1 MLFGKEACNVEVG
14 GPAVCLLLS
23 KAPTGVTAEVVA
35 PRRCELEPDDSGGF
49 EVDYVVQDG
58 VPADDRIV
66 DELKRLS
73 QTDDDYWAFRRAAR
87 KRTQGLSQ
95 YPAMMVPEMQSVLVE
110 AVATADGHV
119 RSVYDPF
126 VGSGTTLVESMRLG
140 LDFTGQDINPLAV
153 LFCRTKA
160 GPFHTRRLSTAVED
174 VVHWASADRGRR
186 FEANFPGQRKWFSS
200 RAITELSRIR
210 RAIRRVDHRWCRQ
223 VLWTG
228 LAETVRLTS
237 NSRTSTFK
245 LHIRSAEELKSR
257 RVTPLTTFEGVMW
270 DITSRLRDE
279 AATLREAGH
288 LSKNGHY
295 RGEVNIRL
303 GDSSVSSTEEGAHDL
318 VVTSPPYGDNTSTV
332 PYGQY
337 SFLPL
342 QWIDLQDIDERAS
355 RDWVCSAYE
364 IDRRSLGGTRRNAVE
379 QVASLLDI
387 SPSLKKTLDRLE
399 DLPVDRSSRIAAFV
413 RDLEASIAA
422 VVCGAR
428 SNAYMIWTI
437 GNRRVGGE
445 PVPTDGILEELL
457 VAKGASL
464 VTRLERL
471 IPRKRMATR
480 NAIASTMRGEA
491 ILVFRN
497 A

>member
-1 MLFGKEACNVEVG
+1 
-14 GPAVCLLLS
+14 
-23 KAPTGVTAEVVA
+23 
-35 PRRCELEPDDSGGF
+35 
-49 EVDYVVQDG
+49 
-58 VPADDRIV
+58 
-66 DELKRLS
+66 
-73 QTDDDYWAFRRAAR
+73 
-87 KRTQGLSQ
+87 
-95 YPAMMVPEMQSVLVE
+95 MQSVLVK
-110 AVATADGHV
+110 AVATADGRV

-160 GPFHTRRLSTAVED
+160 GPFHTRRLSTAVKD
-174 VVHWASADRGRR
+174 VVGWASADRGRR
-186 FEANFPGQRKWFSS
+186 FEANFPGMRKWFSS

-210 RAIRRVDHRWCRQ
+210 RAIRGVDHRWCRQ
-223 VLWTG
+223 ALWTG

-245 LHIRSAEELKSR
+245 LHIRSAEELESR
-257 RVTPLTTFEGVMW
+257 RVTPLTTFEGVMK
-270 DITSRLRDE
+270 DISSRLRDE
-279 AATLREAGH
+279 AATLRESGH
-288 LSKNGHY
+288 LSKNGYY

-303 GDSSVSSTEEGAHDL
+303 GDSSVSSGDEGAHDL

-342 QWIDLQDIDERAS
+342 QWIDLQDIDEGAS
-355 RDWVCSAYE
+355 RDWLRSAYE
-364 IDRRSLGGTRRNAVE
+364 IDRRSLGGSRRKAVE
-379 QVASLLDI
+379 QVGSLLDI

-399 DLPVDRSSRIAAFV
+399 ELPTDRSSRVAAFV
-413 RDLEASIAA
+413 RDLEASINA
-422 VVCGAR
+422 VVCASR
-428 SNAYMIWTI
+428 SKAYMIWTI

-471 IPRKRMATR
+471 IPKKRMATR

>member
-1 MLFGKEACNVEVG
+1 MRRRCVPDSGVSGGLEVG
-14 GPAVCLLLS
+14 
-23 KAPTGVTAEVVA
+23 EV
-35 PRRCELEPDDSGGF
+35 G
-49 EVDYVVQDG
+49 QDG
-58 VPADDRIV
+58 VAPDDRIV
-66 DELKRLS
+66 DELDRLS
-73 QTDDDYWAFRRAAR
+73 RTDGDYWAFRHAAR
-87 KRTQGLSQ
+87 KRAQGLSQ
-95 YPAMMVPEMQSVLVE
+95 YPAMMVPDMQSVLVK
-110 AVATADGHV
+110 AVATADGRV

-160 GPFHTRRLSTAVED
+160 GPFHTYRLSTSVED
-174 VVHWASADRGRR
+174 VASWASADRGRR
-186 FEANFPGQRKWFSS
+186 FEANFPGLRKWFSS
-200 RAITELSRIR
+200 SAITELSRIR

-223 VLWTG
+223 ALWTG

-245 LHIRSAEELKSR
+245 LHIRSAEDLETR
-257 RVTPLTTFEGVMW
+257 RVAPLATFEAVMAN
-270 DITSRLRDE
+270 IAGRLRDE

-288 LSKNGHY
+288 LSRNGYY

-303 GDSSVSSTEEGAHDL
+303 GDSSVSSTEKGAYDL

-337 SFLPL
+337 SYLPL
-342 QWIDLQDIDERAS
+342 QWIDLQDIDERVS
-355 RDWVCSAYE
+355 KDWICSAYE
-364 IDRRSLGGTRRNAVE
+364 IDRRSLGGIRRNAVE
-379 QVASLLDI
+379 QAAALLDI
-387 SPSLKKTLDRLE
+387 SPSLKKTLDRLKH
-399 DLPVDRSSRIAAFV
+399 LPMDRSSRIAAFV
-413 RDLEASIAA
+413 RDLGACIDA
-422 VVCGAR
+422 VVCAAR

-457 VAKGASL
+457 IAKGASP

-480 NAIASTMRGEA
+480 NAIASTMREEA
-491 ILVFRN
+491 TLVFRN
-497 A
+497 G